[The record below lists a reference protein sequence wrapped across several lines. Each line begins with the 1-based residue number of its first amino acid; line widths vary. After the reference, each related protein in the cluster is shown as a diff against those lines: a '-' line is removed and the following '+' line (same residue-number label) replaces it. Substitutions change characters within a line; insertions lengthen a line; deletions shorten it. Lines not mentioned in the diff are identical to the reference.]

1 MSAISWIVIL
11 LAVSNLL
18 LVKLIIKKSKNMQ
31 LTHELVNKIVKG
43 DFVNATF
50 DFKEILKQ
58 KYSELKNTFKQEYKV
73 HD

>member
-1 MSAISWIVIL
+1 ME
-11 LAVSNLL
+11 
-18 LVKLIIKKSKNMQ
+18 
-31 LTHELVNKIVKG
+31 LTHELVDKIVTG
-43 DFVNATF
+43 DFANATF